1 MKNQQTIETKLSYLY
16 DELYK
21 IEDFTCEMQREF
33 LLNEL
38 DYWKT
43 ELLKIKTAE
52 KLKEIDDEANKN

>member
-1 MKNQQTIETKLSYLY
+1 MKNQQTIEMKLSYLY

-21 IEDFTCEMQREF
+21 IEDFTCQMQREF

-43 ELLKIKTAE
+43 ELLKLKTA
-52 KLKEIDDEANKN
+52 KQLKKIDDEANKS